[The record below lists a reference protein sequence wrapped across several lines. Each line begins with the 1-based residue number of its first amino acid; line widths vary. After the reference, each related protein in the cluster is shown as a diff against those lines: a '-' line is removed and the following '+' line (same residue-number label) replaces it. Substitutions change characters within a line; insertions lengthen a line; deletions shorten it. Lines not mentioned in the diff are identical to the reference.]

1 MPDFDDDELSADL
14 EGPEPEAL
22 TGPSAADE
30 SPDKAADKARMK
42 PAPRVVVQREVTLE
56 PTPPQLAVPQ
66 QPQSPPPQTNERPQR
81 QDLRQEAAA
90 ERNIAYADRG
100 LAHELRAG
108 DATPEDLD
116 RAEQLQ
122 GSADHYDRMA
132 AADDAEAEATY
143 PNPADGSQPPPSGA
157 VQTPPGKSPKARKSL
172 VRGKGQGRTRGRSL
186 GR

>member
-1 MPDFDDDELSADL
+1 MPDFDDDELSAQLD
-14 EGPEPEAL
+14 GPEPEAL

-30 SPDKAADKARMK
+30 TPDKAADKARLK
-42 PAPRVVVQREVTLE
+42 PAPRIEVKREVTLE
-56 PTPPQLAVPQ
+56 PTPPPLAVPPPL
-66 QPQSPPPQTNERPQR
+66 QPQQQTNERPGR

-132 AADDAEAEATY
+132 AADDAEAEAVY
-143 PNPADGSQPPPSGA
+143 PNPADGSQPPPGGA

-172 VRGKGQGRTRGRSL
+172 VKGKGRARGRSL